1 MRTLAVLLCL
11 SVVIMAAAPAW
22 CHAPSDISIAITG
35 SDVNVTVS
43 HPVGDPQTHFVKVIR
58 ISVNDAPFASQDFTQ
73 QTGNVQKAN
82 FTIPDL
88 KKGGYRYGRGCL
100 LQVRVA
106 DPFAGCRVMSHG

>member
-88 KKGGYRYGRGCL
+88 KKGDIVTAEAVCSRSGSLTRS
-100 LQVRVA
+100 QA
-106 DPFAGCRVMSHG
+106 AGS